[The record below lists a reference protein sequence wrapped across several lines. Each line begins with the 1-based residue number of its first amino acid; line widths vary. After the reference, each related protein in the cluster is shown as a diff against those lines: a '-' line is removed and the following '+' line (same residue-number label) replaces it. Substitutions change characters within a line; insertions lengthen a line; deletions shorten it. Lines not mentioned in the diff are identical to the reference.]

1 MPGRANARVHNDDAG
16 ARTPHLTIAGARAT
30 IRLRR
35 PERHNALGA
44 DDIATLGALLDT
56 VQARTSLRVLVL
68 VADGKTFCAGYDL
81 DALAAAQQRG
91 AAPHAVAFGALVD
104 RLAGLRVPTIAAVS
118 GSVYGGGTDLALAC
132 DFRIGVPT
140 IELRMTAARIGVQYY
155 ASGLRRFV
163 ERLGAGAAK
172 RIFLTAEPLGSAE
185 LLRLGYLDEL
195 VPTDEL
201 ARRVD
206 ALAATLALNAP
217 SAVQAMKR
225 TINTIAA
232 GAADASAIDRAFTA
246 SLVSADV
253 TEGLDAY
260 RARRDPAFTDPE
272 G

>member
-1 MPGRANARVHNDDAG
+1 VHNDDAD
-16 ARTPHLTIAGARAT
+16 ARAPLLTIDGARAT

-44 DDIATLGALLDT
+44 GDIAMLGALLDT
-56 VQARTSLRVLVL
+56 VEARTRVRVLVL

-81 DALAAAQQRG
+81 DALAAAQQSG
-91 AAPHAVAFGALVD
+91 AAPHAVAFGTMVA

-132 DFRIGVPT
+132 DFRIGVPA

-155 ASGLRRFV
+155 AGGLQRFV
-163 ERLGAGAAK
+163 ERLGPGAAK
-172 RIFLTAEPLGSAE
+172 RIFLTAEPLGAAE
-185 LLRLGYLDEL
+185 LLRLGYLDDL
-195 VPTDEL
+195 VAADEL
-201 ARRVD
+201 ASRVD

-225 TINTIAA
+225 ALNAIAA
-232 GAADASAIDRAFTA
+232 GAADASAIDRAFAA
-246 SLVSADV
+246 SLVSPDV
-253 TEGLDAY
+253 AEGLGAY
-260 RARRDPAFTDPE
+260 RARRDPAFSDPE